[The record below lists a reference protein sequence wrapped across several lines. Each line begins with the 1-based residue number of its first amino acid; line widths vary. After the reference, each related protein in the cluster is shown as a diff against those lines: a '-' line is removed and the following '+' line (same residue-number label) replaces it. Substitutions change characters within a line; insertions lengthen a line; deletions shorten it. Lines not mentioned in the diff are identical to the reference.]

1 MHQVREIVE
10 NLKQRTLARARNRQI
25 KQMLEVA
32 QIKVEIQ
39 NELDTASISPIL
51 ESALAMVSLELA
63 TNMIKHAK
71 SDAGPSLL
79 SLHRDRCGNGR
90 RR

>member
-10 NLKQRTLARARNRQI
+10 NLEAANPSKRLETV

-39 NELDTASISPIL
+39 NRHDTAISSIL
-51 ESALAMVSLELA
+51 ESAQAMVSLGLA

-71 SDAGPSLL
+71 AAQSPSLL
-79 SLHRDRCGNGR
+79 SLHRDRCRNGTR
-90 RR
+90 R